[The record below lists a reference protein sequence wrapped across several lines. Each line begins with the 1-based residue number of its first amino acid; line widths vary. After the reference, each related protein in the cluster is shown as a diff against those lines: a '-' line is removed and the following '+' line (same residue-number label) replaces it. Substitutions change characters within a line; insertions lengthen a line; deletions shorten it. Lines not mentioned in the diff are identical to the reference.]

1 MKIIKNK
8 KYILMTIIRYI
19 GFLIKQEVTDMTD
32 EKITYEDVKEYE
44 SLFTI
49 APAIV
54 LEAMIKKN
62 VNLVKKF
69 RSVIV
74 SYLKQLTPEQKA
86 KLMLVLA
93 TDIVVLQK
101 LMFVAY
107 KKTGK
112 KQFYLLA
119 NPANRLFV
127 AMNLKEISDLVA
139 FLEDNPHAE

>member
-1 MKIIKNK
+1 
-8 KYILMTIIRYI
+8 
-19 GFLIKQEVTDMTD
+19 MTD